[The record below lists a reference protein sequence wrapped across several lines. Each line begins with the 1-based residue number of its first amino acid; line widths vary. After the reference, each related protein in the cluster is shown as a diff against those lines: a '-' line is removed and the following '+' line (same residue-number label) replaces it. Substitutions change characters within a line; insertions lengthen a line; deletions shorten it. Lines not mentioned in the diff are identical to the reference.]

1 MVNDYIFNN
10 VQKGECCVQEEER
23 KEEKKESAGFFL
35 DSVSPLREHPSVDYA
50 L

>member
-1 MVNDYIFNN
+1 MVNDCIFNN

-23 KEEKKESAGFFL
+23 KEEKKESAGFVL
-35 DSVSPLREHPSVDYA
+35 TLSPLREHPSVDYA